1 MRYSF
6 FFKPWHIFQKL
17 LGSRHGAVNF
27 HVACECLPVVVV
39 TILKGSKA
47 VEGGL
52 AWGAKPQGV
61 WVTGVP
67 SGVPGAE
74 HRWGVWRRS
83 SISHI
88 FTYICLFFCACRH
101 HSTKSVK
108 WGAGHLIS
116 FAPPCL
122 QMGAT
127 AHPALPPMLWLWL
140 QYLIGPCQ
148 DG

>member
-1 MRYSF
+1 MAHFSKITRFTTWCSKFPCCMRMS
-6 FFKPWHIFQKL
+6 
-17 LGSRHGAVNF
+17 
-27 HVACECLPVVVV
+27 ACGCRYN
-39 TILKGSKA
+39 TQRFKGS
-47 VEGGL
+47 GRRFGM
-52 AWGAKPQGV
+52 GAKPQGV